1 MLTDILFDETV
12 RAPSPDKRV
21 YRDNR
26 ANRVKA
32 GVSHPLAVQVVHSFG
47 DGVKHSASL
56 SLREELLPEDLIQQ
70 LAALH
75 QLRHQ
80 IHEAALVVHLTHTHT
95 HLSEPHTAAAAGHQS
110 RVTHVLQ
117 RDDVGMLAVPHQD
130 LDLLRRVALAF
141 VNDLFKHQRKHDTS
155 YNYAQ
160 HRWCSSTRNTVITET
175 LIIIKNC

>member
-1 MLTDILFDETV
+1 M
-12 RAPSPDKRV
+12 
-21 YRDNR
+21 
-26 ANRVKA
+26 
-32 GVSHPLAVQVVHSFG
+32 QVVHSFG

-70 LAALH
+70 LASPSSAPSPDT
-75 QLRHQ
+75 RSGPRRTPD
-80 IHEAALVVHLTHTHT
+80 THTHT

-117 RDDVGMLAVPHQD
+117 RDDVGMLAIPHQD

-141 VNDLFKHQRKHDTS
+141 VNDLFNTRESMTPVTTTP
-155 YNYAQ
+155 
-160 HRWCSSTRNTVITET
+160 STDGAHPREHSDNETAFT

>member
-1 MLTDILFDETV
+1 MLTNILFDETV
-12 RAPSPDKRV
+12 RAPPPAKRV
-21 YRDNR
+21 YR

-32 GVSHPLAVQVVHSFG
+32 GVSHPLAVQVVHGFG

-95 HLSEPHTAAAAGHQS
+95 HTHLSEPHTAASAGLQS

-130 LDLLRRVALAF
+130 LDLL
-141 VNDLFKHQRKHDTS
+141 
-155 YNYAQ
+155 
-160 HRWCSSTRNTVITET
+160 
-175 LIIIKNC
+175 